1 MKFYKRISVKIT
13 LSLFV
18 LMVLTGIF
26 HYFHIF
32 AQVNQYTVELTQKHI
47 FMLEQS
53 IFNNLR
59 VSMNTGNQEDIE
71 KVITQANNIQGV
83 QKLAIFK
90 NPHFFQTQS
99 KEFHFNPTIA
109 GVMHSKQSKTN
120 IHTQNDSKILQIST
134 PILIQK
140 ECMACH
146 TNTQENDV
154 IGVFDFYYSLDESQ
168 GTIQNLLLQ
177 TSLYG
182 LLLAAFTVFI
192 IYWIVNRA
200 THPIEGLK
208 NGFQRL
214 LKDSSTHTKL
224 TARAND
230 EIADVIQLFNQY
242 VDKINDDL
250 KHEAENFAHNIIN
263 SQSNIIITNNKD
275 HKLESVND
283 AFLKFFEV
291 NSIEEFQKKYGECIC
306 DTFKNTDEP
315 NYITKD
321 MTGIYWR
328 DYILQTPNSIHKVLI
343 EKGNKEY
350 TFTITLEEFSIG
362 EDIFRT
368 AVFTDITEII
378 SSQTKLKELLN
389 NADQGFLYFDHNMII
404 GLEYSKQASEIFGI
418 DLANK
423 DITTL
428 LFPTNEEE
436 SNYLKNTLQSVL
448 DLEESQREMIFSLL
462 QNEFILNGKSI
473 EIEYKY
479 IGNKNFML
487 LLSDVT
493 KQKRLDQ
500 KLQKEQ
506 QILKMVV
513 ETVTTLEQFEEIR
526 IAFEHFC
533 NKIEQYK
540 SLEKLFELRREI
552 HTFKGLFAQKEM
564 LNIVNNLHDLETIID
579 NSIKDNELDP
589 TIIHITGDIIY
600 SWLEDDIRI
609 LKGILGDEFFHKTEY
624 LTIKQ
629 ERIEK
634 IYSKLIQLCN
644 SDEKMNILKDVKE
657 LLYKDIKVY
666 IKPFKHTVDNL
677 AQKLD
682 KPIYPLQIN
691 AENIFVPQKYKFF
704 LNSLVHVFRNALDHG
719 IEDVETR
726 IVNNKPKLA
735 TIKCTIK
742 KENDDLIIIISDDG
756 AGLDI
761 EAIKAKAI
769 EKNIYS
775 IEELDSKTDKECAY
789 IILEDEF
796 STAKNITNISGRG
809 VGLASTKYEVEKLGG
824 EIEILS
830 KQGYGVTFI
839 FTIPFKQ

>member
-1 MKFYKRISVKIT
+1 MKFYKKISVKIT

-32 AQVNQYTVELTQKHI
+32 SQVNQYTVDLTQKHI
-47 FMLEQS
+47 FMLEKS

-59 VSMNTGNQEDIE
+59 DNMNTGNQEDID
-71 KVITQANNIQGV
+71 KVIEQANKIKDVKELQ
-83 QKLAIFK
+83 IYK
-90 NPHFFQTQS
+90 NPQFFQNTNQQFHYNTMIDKVMKT
-99 KEFHFNPTIA
+99 KE
-109 GVMHSKQSKTN
+109 SKTN
-120 IHTQNDSKILQIST
+120 IYIQNDSKILQIST
-134 PILIQK
+134 PILIHK

-146 TNTQENDV
+146 TNTKENDI
-154 IGVFDFYYSLDESQ
+154 IGVFDFYYSLDDSQ
-168 GTIQNLLLQ
+168 NTVQNLLLQ

-182 LLLAAFTVFI
+182 LILAAFTVFI

-208 NGFQRL
+208 NGFQNL
-214 LKDSSTHTKL
+214 LQDSSTNTKL
-224 TARAND
+224 QAKAND
-230 EIADVIQLFNQY
+230 EIADVIVLFNKY
-242 VDKINDDL
+242 VEKLNDDL

-263 SQSNIIITNNKD
+263 SQSNIILTNNES
-275 HKLESVND
+275 HNLESVND

-291 NSIEEFQKKYGECIC
+291 ASIQEFQEKYGACIC
-306 DTFKNTDEP
+306 DTFKDTNEP

-321 MTGIYWR
+321 MQGVYWR
-328 DYILQTPNSIHKVLI
+328 DFILQTPNQIHKVLI
-343 EKGNKEY
+343 EKDDKEY
-350 TFTITLEEFSIG
+350 TFTITLEEFCIG
-362 EDIFRT
+362 DEIFRT
-368 AVFTDITEII
+368 SVFTDITEII

-389 NADQGFLYFDHNMII
+389 NADQGFLYFDTNMTI
-404 GLEYSKQASEIFGI
+404 GLEYSKQAAEIFETE
-418 DLANK
+418 LANK
-423 DITTL
+423 DISTL
-428 LFPTNEEE
+428 LFPTNQEE
-436 SNYLKNTLQSVL
+436 STYLKETLQSVL
-448 DLEESQREMIFSLL
+448 DLEQSQREMIFSLL
-462 QNEFILNGKSI
+462 QNEFKINGKSI
-473 EIEYKY
+473 RIEYKY

-487 LLSDVT
+487 LLFDVT
-493 KQKRLDQ
+493 QQKKMNQ
-500 KLQKEQ
+500 KLKKDQ

-634 IYSKLIQLCN
+634 IYNQLIKMCN
-644 SDEKMNILKDVKE
+644 NEAKGDLLKDVKE

-682 KPIYPLQIN
+682 KPIFPLQIN

-719 IEDVETR
+719 IEDIETR

-742 KENDDLIIIISDDG
+742 KENDTLVIIISDDG

-761 EAIKAKAI
+761 EAIKSKAI
-769 EKNIYS
+769 EKGIYS
-775 IEELDSKTDKECAY
+775 AQELESKTDKECAY

-796 STAKNITNISGRG
+796 STATNITNISGRG

-830 KQGYGVTFI
+830 KKEHGVTFI